1 MKWKK
6 LGVLIHPD
14 KNTYWMASHVGPSF
28 AEVIDDK
35 KLAIYVTGRDMNNVS
50 RIGIVYVSLEGEK
63 HSVLEISQKVLFDV
77 GEIGTFDES
86 GVSYPWLV
94 RKGSDVFMYYAG
106 WVAGGLSRFQ
116 NYAGVAVSKDG
127 GKTYLRPK
135 NVPILD
141 RTDSEPFGSGSCCVF
156 IENGIW
162 KMYYTAFGPWQNIPG
177 KNRPSYNIKY
187 AHSTD
192 GINWKREGKVIVDFK
207 NEDEYV
213 IGKPVLVKDKDLYRL
228 WVSCRGESYRIGY
241 AESKDGMTY
250 IRKDEEVGIDVSPSG
265 WDDKM
270 IEYGYVFDH
279 NGRRYMIYNGNDFG
293 KTGLGIAILEA

>member
-14 KNTYWMASHVGPSF
+14 KNAYWMTSHVGPSF

-63 HSVLEISQKVLFDV
+63 HSVLEISQEVLFDV

-127 GKTYLRPK
+127 GKTYTRPK

-187 AHSTD
+187 AHSVD
-192 GINWKREGKVIVDFK
+192 GINWVREGKVIVDFK

-270 IEYGYVFDH
+270 IEYGYVFDYKE
-279 NGRRYMIYNGNDFG
+279 RRYMIYNGNDFG

>member
-94 RKGSDVFMYYAG
+94 RQGTNVFMYYAG

-127 GKTYLRPK
+127 GKTYTRPK
-135 NVPILD
+135 NVP
-141 RTDSEPFGSGSCCVF
+141 
-156 IENGIW
+156 
-162 KMYYTAFGPWQNIPG
+162 
-177 KNRPSYNIKY
+177 
-187 AHSTD
+187 
-192 GINWKREGKVIVDFK
+192 
-207 NEDEYV
+207 
-213 IGKPVLVKDKDLYRL
+213 
-228 WVSCRGESYRIGY
+228 
-241 AESKDGMTY
+241 
-250 IRKDEEVGIDVSPSG
+250 
-265 WDDKM
+265 
-270 IEYGYVFDH
+270 
-279 NGRRYMIYNGNDFG
+279 
-293 KTGLGIAILEA
+293 